1 MNNNIS
7 SSDQKISQR
16 LRRIRKRGGMTLEE
30 FAKMTDLTKGYL
42 SKIKTEKKVPQIA
55 TMTCISN
62 AVGYEIAY
70 FFQDQESGTHIED
83 LISVVR

>member
-1 MNNNIS
+1 MIRRL
-7 SSDQKISQR
+7 SQR

-42 SKIKTEKKVPQIA
+42 SKIKTEKKVPPIA
-55 TMTCISN
+55 TMTRISN
-62 AVGYEIAY
+62 AVGCEIAY

-83 LISVVR
+83 LISLVI

>member
-1 MNNNIS
+1 
-7 SSDQKISQR
+7 
-16 LRRIRKRGGMTLEE
+16 MTLEE

-70 FFQDQESGTHIED
+70 FFQDQESGTRIED